1 VSADDR
7 TIRLKEE
14 RGWFAAGESF
24 RRALC
29 QLSDG
34 AFKLFAWLCL
44 EATRTSR
51 HSGQVHATQ
60 KELAKALG
68 KSKRAI
74 GRWVAELGAKGL
86 CHVEMAT
93 NQHQRTRF
101 QISDSYWPYHRP
113 ATTRASV
120 PLNNGNDSPKDPKDP
135 KEPKDEDYVATVRDW
150 FIGLDCS
157 KGSFS
162 GSDAEFAAELQKRG
176 VPLQTVESALLLG
189 ASRKYESWLNGR
201 PSSPI
206 GSLRYFEDLIEE
218 VTQLPFGDDYRSY
231 LRGKVRQFAAA
242 TVPKPIPRAASPK
255 SSTPRR
261 PV

>member
-1 VSADDR
+1 VSATDR

-24 RRALC
+24 RTALC

-51 HSGQVHATQ
+51 ESGQVQATQ
-60 KELAKALG
+60 KELANALG
-68 KSKRAI
+68 KSKRVI
-74 GRWVAELGAKGL
+74 GRWSAELQASGV
-86 CHVEMAT
+86 CSVEPGT
-93 NQHQRTRF
+93 NQHERTRF
-101 QISDSYWPYHRP
+101 QICDPYWPYHRSP
-113 ATTRASV
+113 PTRAS
-120 PLNNGNDSPKDPKDP
+120 KD
-135 KEPKDEDYVATVRDW
+135 PKDEDYVATIRDW

-157 KGSFS
+157 KRSFS

-176 VPLQTVESALLLG
+176 VSLQTVESALLLG
-189 ASRKYESWLNGR
+189 AARKYESWLNGR
-201 PSSPI
+201 TSSPI

-231 LRGKVRQFAAA
+231 LRGKVSQFAAA
-242 TVPKPIPRAASPK
+242 TAPNQIDRAASP
-255 SSTPRR
+255 TLAIATPPRR
-261 PV
+261 LV